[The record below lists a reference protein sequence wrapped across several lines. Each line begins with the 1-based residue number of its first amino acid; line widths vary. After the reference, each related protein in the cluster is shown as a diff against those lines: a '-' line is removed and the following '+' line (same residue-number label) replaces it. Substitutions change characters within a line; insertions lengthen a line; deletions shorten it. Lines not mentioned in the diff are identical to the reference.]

1 MKTFIVTYVPH
12 GREDKEWIAVEA
24 VSKEK
29 AVKDFIAGTLIDI
42 REEE

>member
-24 VSKEK
+24 VSKEE
-29 AVKDFIAGTLIDI
+29 AVKNFIAGILISI
-42 REEE
+42 REE